1 MKRRHQMAIF
11 NSHLSIYSKGKGVVT
26 NPDTQEKYYIKQ
38 SRLKG
43 ALNGDIVQIKV
54 FYDKWRYPKAAIERI
69 IKRSKSLY
77 VAIIYSKGKRKIASI
92 YPYQAKQIILKGVP
106 NRSKDGDLVQVKIY
120 AWRENHKSAYGKV
133 IKIISN
139 CNDKLLDFNYVYF
152 KHSLNKFKSYRISKS
167 EISSFQS
174 TLKRESVNRIDLRDL
189 YTITI
194 DPIDAKDYDDA
205 ISIISKDNTID
216 LYIHIADVTSYVKY
230 DGEID
235 KIARERANS
244 YYLTERTIHMLPEQ
258 LSTYFCS
265 LVPGKD
271 RLAFTVK
278 VTFDTELNI
287 TSSEIFESL
296 IKSNKRLSYDQA
308 DEIMNYSNERDPY
321 FVILN
326 DLKHLT
332 HSLKRNRL
340 KYGGFEINNNEM
352 TFNINQDGVPIN
364 IFKKSL
370 MKSHSIVEEC
380 MLLANKIAA
389 MRMIKAN
396 KKYQIGV
403 FRNHEAPNERNKS
416 NLDDLFSFFLKEK
429 VSGTNSRMSENI
441 NHFLTLFQ
449 SKDVYK
455 VLSLLVMKKMQKAK
469 YSTLPDDHFGLGF
482 SNYTHFTSPIR
493 RYADLLVH
501 QIIKGNI
508 KDSNSLYGLIE
519 LCNEG
524 ELKSQLCEREY
535 QTLKGL
541 RFLNSK
547 LSNTYTGFILEFKG
561 AKIFVHN
568 PLSGL
573 TGYILKRSLP
583 RDKYVLSKNRLVLTG
598 KSRGIKYK
606 VGQRLKVKIEKVDFT
621 SQEVC
626 FYISPKN

>member
-1 MKRRHQMAIF
+1 MNFF
-11 NSHLSIYSKGKGVVT
+11 NSHLSIYSRGKGVVT
-26 NPDTQEKYYIKQ
+26 NPETQEKYYIKQ
-38 SRLKG
+38 NSLKG

-54 FYDKWRYPKAAIERI
+54 FYNKWKYPKAIIGKI
-69 IKRSKSLY
+69 IKRSKRLY
-77 VAIIYSKGKRKIASI
+77 AAIIYSKGKRKFASI
-92 YPYQAKQIILKGVP
+92 YPYQAKQIILKRVS
-106 NRSKDGDLVQVKIY
+106 NKSKDGDLVQIEVLE
-120 AWRENHKSAYGKV
+120 WRENHKSAYGKV
-133 IKIISN
+133 VSIISN
-139 CNDKLLDFNYVYF
+139 CNDKLLDFNYIYF
-152 KHSLNKFKSYRISKS
+152 KHSLNKFKSYTINKN

-174 TLKRESVNRIDLRDL
+174 ILDKESINRIDLRNL

-194 DPIDAKDYDDA
+194 DPRDAKDFDDA

-230 DGEID
+230 DSEID
-235 KIARERANS
+235 RIARDRANS

-278 VTFDTELNI
+278 VTFDNELNI

-308 DEIMNYSNERDPY
+308 DEIMNCSDESDPY

-332 HSLKRNRL
+332 HSLKKSRL
-340 KYGGFEINNNEM
+340 KSGGFEINNNEIA
-352 TFNINQDGVPIN
+352 FNINENGVPIN
-364 IFKKSL
+364 TVKKNL
-370 MKSHSIVEEC
+370 MESHSIVEEC

-396 KKYQIGV
+396 KKYKIGI

-416 NLDDLFSFFLKEK
+416 SLEDIFSFFLKEK
-429 VSGTNSRMSENI
+429 ISGTNSRMSEKI
-441 NHFLTLFQ
+441 NHFLNLFQ
-449 SKDVYK
+449 STDVYK
-455 VLSLLVMKKMQKAK
+455 VLSLLVMKKMQKAR
-469 YSTLPDDHFGLGF
+469 YSTLPDNHFGLGF

-508 KDSNSLYGLIE
+508 KDSNLLYELIE

-568 PLSGL
+568 PLSSL

-583 RDKYVLSKNRLVLTG
+583 KDKYILSKNRLVLKG
-598 KSRGIKYK
+598 ISRGIKYK
-606 VGQRLKVKIEKVDFT
+606 VGQKLKVKIEKVDFT
-621 SQEVC
+621 SHEVC
-626 FYISPKN
+626 FYIPPKD